1 MGWWNESGHGFVFN
15 IKKQMSMILRKIFR
29 NTISVIL
36 LSFPVLL
43 AGQQISNQSAIDSVN
58 PARDPVFQQYIQRL
72 DSLYAAWQ
80 GNRLPARFYQD
91 TVIAFVKDNNIPDL
105 PDSVFINR
113 LAGIPS
119 AIELTY
125 NKQVRSYL
133 DLYTKSR
140 RKQVSIML
148 GLSDYY
154 FPMIESKL
162 DAYGLP
168 LELKYLPVIES
179 ALNPVARSRVGAQG
193 MWQFMLGT
201 AKIYKL
207 NVNSYIDER
216 LDPVRSTE
224 VACRYLKELYSIFG
238 DWHMVIAAYNC
249 GPGNMKKAIQRA
261 GGKKNYWDVFYYLP
275 AETRGFV
282 PAFIAATYIMNYSQD
297 HGFTAVKPVLPIN
310 CDTVLVHRE
319 LHLGQVSEVLD
330 VDLATLQMLNPKYR
344 RKILPAAGGPYELRL
359 PEDKVSTFI
368 ALQDSILGFKQ
379 NVYLAKNNMDKEP
392 VRSSKTK
399 TNATTKPVAPSGD
412 DVALKYTVRSGD
424 NLGFI
429 SAWYEVGINSIKNW
443 NGLASNSLRSGQ
455 SLTVYVPKSKA
466 DDFREINGMTFA
478 EKQSRIGKEN
488 GSGQA
493 EEQTVQVAA
502 GVPKDQ
508 FVLYTVRS
516 GDNLWTIAQKYP
528 GISHED
534 IMKLNQMTGSRLQ
547 TGQVLKIK
555 RKEG

>member
-1 MGWWNESGHGFVFN
+1 
-15 IKKQMSMILRKIFR
+15 MSMDIRKIFR
-29 NTISVIL
+29 NTLSVIL
-36 LSFPVLL
+36 LGWSTMLIGQESTVPVTL
-43 AGQQISNQSAIDSVN
+43 DSVN
-58 PARDPVFQQYIQRL
+58 PAKDPVYLQYIQRL
-72 DSLYAAWQ
+72 DSLYMAWQ
-80 GNRLPARFYQD
+80 NNRLPFRFYQD
-91 TVIAFVKDNNIPDL
+91 TAIAFTKDNNIPDI
-105 PDSVFINR
+105 PDSVFIKR

-154 FPMIESKL
+154 FPMIEAKL

-168 LELKYLPVIES
+168 LELKYLPIIES
-179 ALNPVARSRVGAQG
+179 ALNPVAKSRAGAQG

-201 AKIYKL
+201 AKLYKL
-207 NVNSYIDER
+207 NVNSFIDER
-216 LDPVRSTE
+216 LDPIRSTE
-224 VACRYLKELYSIFG
+224 VACAYLKELYSIFG

-275 AETRGFV
+275 SETRGFV

-297 HGFTAVKPVLPIN
+297 HGFYAVRPDLPIN
-310 CDTVLVHRE
+310 SDTVMVRRE
-319 LHLGQVSEVLD
+319 LHLGQVSDVLG

-344 RKILPAAGGPYELRL
+344 RKILPAAGGPYDLRL
-359 PEDKVSTFI
+359 PEDKISSYITF
-368 ALQDSILGFKQ
+368 QDSILSYKQ

-392 VRSSKTK
+392 SRSSKSK
-399 TNATTKPVAPSGD
+399 GKAKPVAPHSPD
-412 DVALKYTVRSGD
+412 DVAITYTIKSGD
-424 NLGFI
+424 NLGYI
-429 SAWYEVGINSIKNW
+429 SSWFEVDVSSIKDW
-443 NGLASNSLRSGQ
+443 NGLGGNSLRAGQ
-455 SLTVYVPKSKA
+455 ALTVYVPKGKS
-466 DDFREINGMTFA
+466 DDFKDINGLTFA
-478 EKQSRIGKEN
+478 EKQSRVGKEN
-488 GSGQA
+488 GTGQA
-493 EEQTVQVAA
+493 EEQVTAIASA
-502 GVPKDQ
+502 GAKDQ

-534 IMKLNQMTGSRLQ
+534 IMRLNQMSGSKLQ

>member
-1 MGWWNESGHGFVFN
+1 
-15 IKKQMSMILRKIFR
+15 MSMNVRKIFR
-29 NTISVIL
+29 NTLSVIL
-36 LSFPVLL
+36 LGWSTLL
-43 AGQQISNQSAIDSVN
+43 MGQQTTNLVTIDSVN
-58 PARDPVFQQYIQRL
+58 PAKDPVYQQYLQRL
-72 DSLYAAWQ
+72 DSLYLAWQ
-80 GNRLPARFYQD
+80 NNRLPVRFYQD
-91 TVIAFVKDNNIPDL
+91 TALAFRKDNNIPDL
-105 PDSVFINR
+105 PDSVFIKR

-168 LELKYLPVIES
+168 LELKYLPIIES

-201 AKIYKL
+201 AKLYKL
-207 NVNSYIDER
+207 NVNSFIDER
-216 LDPVRSTE
+216 LDPEKSTE
-224 VACRYLKELYSIFG
+224 VACAYLKELYSIFS

-275 AETRGFV
+275 TETRGFV
-282 PAFIAATYIMNYSQD
+282 PAFIAAAYIMNYSQD
-297 HGFTAVKPVLPIN
+297 HGFFAVKPEMPIN
-310 CDTVLVHRE
+310 SDTVLVCHE
-319 LHLGQVSEVLD
+319 LHLGQASEVLG
-330 VDLATLQMLNPKYR
+330 VDMATMQMLNPKYR
-344 RKILPAAGGPYELRL
+344 RKILPAAGGPYALRL
-359 PEDKVSTFI
+359 PDDKICSFI
-368 ALQDSILGFKQ
+368 TLQDSILNFKQ

-392 VRSSKTK
+392 IRSVKSKSK
-399 TNATTKPVAPSGD
+399 PKSKPVEPSGD
-412 DVALKYTVRSGD
+412 DVALTYTVKSGD

-429 SAWYEVGINSIKNW
+429 SSWYEVGINAIKDW

-466 DDFREINGMTFA
+466 EDFRDINGLTFA
-478 EKQSRIGKEN
+478 KKQSRVGKEN
-488 GSGQA
+488 GTGQA
-493 EEQTVQVAA
+493 EEQVTQAVSA
-502 GVPKDQ
+502 GTKDQ
-508 FVLYTVRS
+508 FILYTVRS

-534 IMKLNQMTGSRLQ
+534 IMKLNQMTGSKLQ

>member
-1 MGWWNESGHGFVFN
+1 M
-15 IKKQMSMILRKIFR
+15 KQRKNFRYIL
-29 NTISVIL
+29 SVL
-36 LSFPVLL
+36 FLGCAALL
-43 AGQQISNQSAIDSVN
+43 AGQETTHRLAIDSVDT
-58 PARDPVFQQYIQRL
+58 AKDAFYQQYLQRL
-72 DSLYAAWQ
+72 DSLYLAWQ
-80 GNRLPARFYQD
+80 GNRLPVRLYQD
-91 TVIAFVKDNNIPDL
+91 TAIAFTKDTNIPDIA
-105 PDSVFINR
+105 DSVFISR

-140 RKQVSIML
+140 RKQVSVML

-154 FPMIESKL
+154 FPMIEAKL

-179 ALNPVARSRVGAQG
+179 ALNPVAKSRVGAQG

-201 AKIYKL
+201 AKLYKL
-207 NVNSYIDER
+207 KVNSFVDER
-216 LDPVRSTE
+216 LDPIRSTE
-224 VACRYLKELYSIFG
+224 VACAYLKELYSIFG

-275 AETRGFV
+275 VETRGFV

-297 HGFTAVKPVLPIN
+297 HGFHAVRPDMPIKS
-310 CDTVLVHRE
+310 DTVLVQHE
-319 LHLGQVSEVLD
+319 LHLGQVSEVLGID
-330 VDLATLQMLNPKYR
+330 MATLQILNPKYR
-344 RKILPAAGGPYELRL
+344 RKILPAAGGPNDLRL
-359 PEDKVSTFI
+359 PEDKISSFI
-368 ALQDSILGFKQ
+368 SMQDSILGFKQ

-392 VRSSKTK
+392 SRSKKSKSK
-399 TNATTKPVAPSGD
+399 SKPAVASGD
-412 DVALKYTVRSGD
+412 EVALTYTVKSGD
-424 NLGFI
+424 NIGYI
-429 SAWYEVGINSIKNW
+429 SSWFEVGASAIKDW
-443 NGLASNSLRSGQ
+443 NGLDGNSLRAGQ

-466 DDFREINGMTFA
+466 EDFREIDGLSFA
-478 EKQSRIGKEN
+478 EKQSRVNKEN
-488 GSGQA
+488 GTGQA
-493 EEQTVQVAA
+493 EEKVTAKESV
-502 GVPKDQ
+502 GSRDQ

-534 IMKLNQMTGSRLQ
+534 IMRLNQMTGSRLQ
-547 TGQVLKIK
+547 TGQILKIK